1 MTLPR
6 EQPGEHLTAVEA
18 QVVWISKHRNPF
30 PRAFEDHVEMLPSQ
44 VDPHHVAHAHPPLEG
59 MVERRGYH

>member
-6 EQPGEHLTAVEA
+6 GQRDERPTAIKA
-18 QVVWISKHRNPF
+18 QVPGLLKHRNPF
-30 PRAFEDHVEMLPSQ
+30 PRAFKQHVEMLPSQ

-59 MVERRGYH
+59 MVERCGYH